1 MAEAL
6 EIKLEDF
13 REWLEQETVF
23 IVEPLKAEGRTLLDD
38 VKAKLDD
45 VIESSDRL
53 LDEAER
59 KMDEGGRKTYRRA
72 KILYKLALKI
82 SEMIAEVTIPD
93 EVSQETLDT
102 LREELGKTLAKVSRE
117 RWKWFPVISPY
128 FIMNRRRFDVALKR
142 ATDSLEEMRSFS
154 SDKYAMAKAVEEAFS
169 MIAKLYQS
177 LGALGE
183 VERHKKKT
191 ELRRGVLE
199 KKIEENCQK
208 ITAIQDQS
216 EIVELSQ
223 INEEIEELTKKVKH
237 RLRYL
242 QKPFLKFQSLV
253 LSSRYSLFLDET
265 KKLGEYLSSPFE
277 ALATEDEGYPR
288 LKKILQKMDDAIAQG
303 KLKLKKSRLRK
314 AKDQINE
321 ILHKDPLLSIYQ
333 SCKEAFSKKQQLSTS
348 GTITES
354 RNELAQLQKNLRT
367 LQKRKELLDSRGAVL
382 ERKTKDTLGKIEA
395 QRRELEK
402 IVLELTNK
410 KVQVL
415 L

>member
-6 EIKLEDF
+6 EIKLEDI
-13 REWLEQETVF
+13 REWLEQETVS

-45 VIESSDRL
+45 VLATSDRL

-59 KMDEGGRKTYRRA
+59 KMDKGSRKTYRRA
-72 KILYKLALKI
+72 KIMYKLARNI
-82 SEMIAEVTIPD
+82 SEMIEEVTIPG
-93 EVSQETLDT
+93 EVSQENLH
-102 LREELGKTLAKVSRE
+102 LLCEELGKTLAKVGRE
-117 RWKWFPVISPY
+117 RWKWFPVIAPF
-128 FIMNRRRFDVALKR
+128 FIMNRRRFDVALKK
-142 ATDSLEEMRSFS
+142 AMDSLKEMRSFS
-154 SDKYAMAKAVEEAFS
+154 SDKYAKAKAVEDAFS
-169 MIAKLYQS
+169 IIDKLHQS
-177 LGALGE
+177 LGELDE
-183 VERHKKKT
+183 VESHKKKM
-191 ELRRGVLE
+191 ELRKGVLE
-199 KKIEENCQK
+199 KKVEENQQK

-223 INEEIEELTKKVKH
+223 INEEVEELKKEVKH
-237 RLRYL
+237 SLRYL

-253 LSSRYSLFLDET
+253 LSSSYSLFLDET

-277 ALATEDEGYPR
+277 ALATEDEGYPM
-288 LKKILQKMDDAIAQG
+288 LKKILQKMDDAITQG

-314 AKDQINE
+314 AKDQVNG
-321 ILHKDPLLSIYQ
+321 ILHKDTLLSLHQ
-333 SCKEAFSKKQQLSTS
+333 SCKEALSKKQQLSTS
-348 GTITES
+348 GTITKS
-354 RNELAQLQKNLRT
+354 RNELAQLQKNLRD

-382 ERKTKDTLGKIEA
+382 ERKIKENFEKIED
-395 QRRELEK
+395 QKRELEK